1 MSKPHSYYYYFF
13 FHFSALNS
21 ERNTETKPLL
31 SSLSLAPTTMEVR
44 NRKVVLKGF
53 ITGAP
58 KETDMEVKEGD
69 KIVLQL
75 PENAKGAVLVKNL
88 YLSCDPYMRG
98 RMRESYDSYIPPFQ
112 PGSVIEGFGLCKVI
126 DSTDPNFSKGDLVS
140 GITGWEEYSLI
151 HNTDKLRKIATSD
164 MPLSYHLGLL
174 GMPGF
179 TAYAGF
185 YEVCSPKKGD
195 FVFVSA
201 ASGAVGQIV
210 GQLAKLHGCYV
221 VGSAGSKQK
230 VELLKNKLSFDE
242 AFNYKEEPDLAV
254 ALKRSGQD
262 LWDVVGGDE
271 TEPPPNSIRAYKKWK
286 VKAGRALFVL
296 KTTVDKSL
304 LSHIE
309 DVESPKEAWDIFAA
323 LFSKKNTSR
332 LQLLEREL
340 MNISQGN
347 MTVSE
352 YFLKVKNLCRE
363 IEQLDANAKIGEDRM
378 RRIIINGM
386 RPEFGAFVTAIQGW
400 QTQPSLLDLESLLAS
415 QEALVKQL
423 AGLTM
428 KKEEEE
434 TALYSGRHGVSNRSQ
449 HKRQPVV
456 EKAEKTVHECCRCT
470 CSGRA
475 PRGQEGNGADRE
487 SRRRSVVCYNC
498 GRQGHYERECQLKIE
513 EGNVVVAMKEKASF
527 DVKSEEEWDGLAT
540 VAIVDKTASESEE
553 EIDFEPWFFEEA
565 VEEETAIRSCAS
577 VAVEQKPQED
587 ATMEFITEESDDV
600 AVMEKAAKEQVISR
614 RRENCRAICRVDD
627 RGTRRQQLQVLHSKS
642 KFTMKQVEDKPTIK
656 MRCHARK
663 YHRDHKK
670 HDDPDGRGVPKDII
684 LRSRYFP
691 QGIDIYFDNVG
702 GPMLDAALVNM
713 RVHGRVAVCG
723 MVSQHSFSDRQ
734 GMHNL
739 YTIVKNRVNIK
750 GFLQS
755 DYLHLHPKFL
765 ECVQAYYKEGKIV
778 YIEDV
783 SDGLESA
790 PGALVGLF
798 SGRNVGKQVVCV
810 SKE

>member
-1 MSKPHSYYYYFF
+1 
-13 FHFSALNS
+13 
-21 ERNTETKPLL
+21 
-31 SSLSLAPTTMEVR
+31 MEVR

-75 PENAKGAVLVKNL
+75 PEDAKGAVLVKNL

-185 YEVCSPKKGD
+185 YEVSSPKKGD

-254 ALKRSGQD
+254 ALKR
-262 LWDVVGGDE
+262 
-271 TEPPPNSIRAYKKWK
+271 
-286 VKAGRALFVL
+286 
-296 KTTVDKSL
+296 
-304 LSHIE
+304 
-309 DVESPKEAWDIFAA
+309 
-323 LFSKKNTSR
+323 
-332 LQLLEREL
+332 
-340 MNISQGN
+340 
-347 MTVSE
+347 
-352 YFLKVKNLCRE
+352 
-363 IEQLDANAKIGEDRM
+363 
-378 RRIIINGM
+378 
-386 RPEFGAFVTAIQGW
+386 
-400 QTQPSLLDLESLLAS
+400 
-415 QEALVKQL
+415 
-423 AGLTM
+423 
-428 KKEEEE
+428 
-434 TALYSGRHGVSNRSQ
+434 
-449 HKRQPVV
+449 
-456 EKAEKTVHECCRCT
+456 
-470 CSGRA
+470 
-475 PRGQEGNGADRE
+475 
-487 SRRRSVVCYNC
+487 
-498 GRQGHYERECQLKIE
+498 
-513 EGNVVVAMKEKASF
+513 
-527 DVKSEEEWDGLAT
+527 
-540 VAIVDKTASESEE
+540 
-553 EIDFEPWFFEEA
+553 
-565 VEEETAIRSCAS
+565 
-577 VAVEQKPQED
+577 
-587 ATMEFITEESDDV
+587 
-600 AVMEKAAKEQVISR
+600 
-614 RRENCRAICRVDD
+614 
-627 RGTRRQQLQVLHSKS
+627 
-642 KFTMKQVEDKPTIK
+642 
-656 MRCHARK
+656 
-663 YHRDHKK
+663 
-670 HDDPDGRGVPKDII
+670 
-684 LRSRYFP
+684 YFP

-723 MVSQHSFSDRQ
+723 MVSQHSFSDPQ
-734 GMHNL
+734 GIHNL

-755 DYLHLHPKFL
+755 DYLHLYPKFL